1 MDNMIPQTRDEAVS
15 LLVDMDVAR
24 WGEGERDA
32 SKRLHRDLSYGLAL
46 TEIANRAEL
55 ADKPWPELRK
65 AANKALTG
73 RDWDALHEGG

>member
-1 MDNMIPQTRDEAVS
+1 MDNMIPQDREEACS

-24 WGEGERDA
+24 WGEGVREA
-32 SKRLHRDLSYGLAL
+32 SRRLHGDQSYGSAL

-55 ADKPWPELRK
+55 AGKPWPELRE

-73 RDWDALHEGG
+73 QDQADLRKGG